1 MDCIYQACSCVMMD
15 VPREIGFI
23 FCLDLLQTRSTFKP
37 RVKQTIKHY
46 TLHYI
51 HYNRTLVISLTPP
64 RRPGVIKCYPG
75 GYQLSRYHGIT
86 PHPAISAPCHCHRQS
101 GPGWGRTPDKMV
113 GGRLICCLLNMSDLG
128 TEHVISE
135 AAGGG
140 CC

>member
-46 TLHYI
+46 TLHSL
-51 HYNRTLVISLTPP
+51 HYNRTLVICLTPQ

-75 GYQLSRYHGIT
+75 GYPVITLSRHYASPRHLRSVSLSPPIRT
-86 PHPAISAPCHCHRQS
+86 W
-101 GPGWGRTPDKMV
+101 GWTPDKMS
-113 GGRLICCLLNMSDLG
+113 GGRLICCLLKMSDLG